1 MPGQGRSSSAQI
13 RTPPG
18 GTAPRALAFLLCLPP
33 MWPPRLTSVL
43 VGFGPLA
50 SALGDTSCQ
59 AKRAA
64 QSRCG
69 RLCTARRRKRHP
81 GEPVRASVP
90 GHTTA
95 LAAHAD
101 TRNGVCRLG
110 VPRRLAGFPRSRA
123 DAQSREQ

>member
-1 MPGQGRSSSAQI
+1 
-13 RTPPG
+13 
-18 GTAPRALAFLLCLPP
+18 

-50 SALGDTSCQ
+50 SALGDTSSQ
-59 AKRAA
+59 ARRAA

-69 RLCTARRRKRHP
+69 RLCAARRCKRRP

-90 GHTTA
+90 GRATA

-110 VPRRLAGFPRSRA
+110 VPRRLTGFPRSRA